1 MRAIGGNPAM
11 TNLKQALQTA
21 LKEAMKARD
30 KNRRDAIRLLQS
42 AVKQAEIDS
51 RAELDNDAVMNIL
64 RKEAKKR
71 REAIAELEAADRH
84 AAAANEKNELTII
97 EDFLPQQ
104 MTAAELKPII
114 QAAIAQIGADSTK
127 QMGQVMKIVM
137 PKVSGLADGRQVSA
151 IARELLD

>member
-1 MRAIGGNPAM
+1 M
-11 TNLKQALQTA
+11 TSIKQTLQTA
-21 LKEAMKARD
+21 LKQAMKARD

-64 RKEAKKR
+64 QKEAKKR

-84 AAAANEKNELTII
+84 AAAANEKVELAII

-114 QAAIAQIGADSTK
+114 QAAIDQAGADSTK

-151 IARELLD
+151 IVRELLD

>member
-1 MRAIGGNPAM
+1 M
-11 TNLKQALQTA
+11 TNLKQTLQTA

-84 AAAANEKNELTII
+84 AAAANEKNELAII

-114 QAAIAQIGADSTK
+114 QDAIAQIGADSTK

>member
-1 MRAIGGNPAM
+1 M

>member
-1 MRAIGGNPAM
+1 M
-11 TNLKQALQTA
+11 TDLKQTLQTA

-64 RKEAKKR
+64 QKEAKKR

-84 AAAANEKNELTII
+84 AAAANEKNELAII

-151 IARELLD
+151 IVRELLD

>member
-1 MRAIGGNPAM
+1 M
-11 TNLKQALQTA
+11 TSIKQTLQTA

-30 KNRRDAIRLLQS
+30 KNRRDTIRLLQS

-51 RAELDNDAVMNIL
+51 RAEIDNDAVMNIL
-64 RKEAKKR
+64 QKEAKKR
-71 REAIAELEAADRH
+71 REAIAELEAAGRRAD
-84 AAAANEKNELTII
+84 AANEKFELTLI

-104 MTAAELKPII
+104 LTAAELKPII
-114 QAAIAQIGADSTK
+114 QAAIAQAGADSTK

-151 IARELLD
+151 IVRELLD